1 MAASLVGAAATQYP
15 LGNLSDRVPRRRVIL
30 GVAAAATGVAVAGT
44 AIDPGSTWQFVIVA
58 MYGSLAFP
66 TYSLAVSHVNDVM
79 PENQLVATAAGIV
92 FVSGVGAIIGP
103 VAVSVLMTVLG
114 PVGYFWGLGAIFLP
128 LAIYALVRIIFKA
141 RPIQRRFVSLPPRSS
156 TAAALLAGTSDDE

>member
-30 GVAAAATGVAVAGT
+30 GVAAAATGIAVART
-44 AIDPGSTWQFVIVA
+44 AIDPGGTWQFVIVA

-92 FVSGVGAIIGP
+92 FVFGGWSHHWTRCGVCPHDGARSGRVFLGTRSNLP
-103 VAVSVLMTVLG
+103 V
-114 PVGYFWGLGAIFLP
+114 PRDI
-128 LAIYALVRIIFKA
+128 RA
-141 RPIQRRFVSLPPRSS
+141 RTNHLQGTADS
-156 TAAALLAGTSDDE
+156 TAFRQPATARLDGCRTIG